1 MKNKGITFVEVMI
14 IVAIIALLGAIAFS
28 NKDGPAPRKRSPE
41 AVVWSQKEANKIQ
54 EDIRMMRVM
63 LDAYESVVT
72 NNIQQ

>member
-28 NKDGPAPRKRSPE
+28 NKDEPGPRKRSLE